1 LFNYTYFVGLFLLA
15 VFVGTDNRILND
27 ALYTDPDLDSERA
40 FLIKYQLSCVGNV
53 SQQLI
58 YMTTIYFISYFTDI
72 NALGFFNN
80 ISNGPTNSTLYGV
93 HLFITAIVFIYA
105 AVTFYFAREKE

>member
-1 LFNYTYFVGLFLLA
+1 MTYFVGLFLCA

-27 ALYTDPDLDSERA
+27 ALYSNSDLDSERA

-53 SQQLI
+53 SQQLV
-58 YMTTIYFISYFTDI
+58 YMTTIYFISYFMKV

-80 ISNGPTNSTLYGV
+80 HAADGPTNTMLYGV
-93 HLFITAIVFIYA
+93 HIFITAVVFLYA
-105 AVTFYFAREKE
+105 AVTFYFAKEKE